1 MIPNYCLGYFDHRSS
16 VMCIICMHAYNNVN
30 VLKLNNSHA
39 CIHSFR
45 KDSKLYVACYK
56 ELSEKLP
63 GPPTALLLGDA
74 YMRIQ
79 EVGGIHSIFSIIFSQ

>member
-1 MIPNYCLGYFDHRSS
+1 MIPASIYA
-16 VMCIICMHAYNNVN
+16 CMLIHNVN
-30 VLKLNNSHA
+30 VLTLNNNHE

-79 EVGGIHSIFSIIFSQ
+79 EVGIHSILSIIFTIGVAPV